1 VPAVLAITP
10 ELFIAY
16 TSNIFAILGLRALYF
31 VLSGLIQRLR
41 YLHYGLSVILT
52 YIGLKMLLSDY
63 VHILPALSLAIVL
76 LTLLVSG
83 LASWVVER
91 REKVHSLSHR

>member
-1 VPAVLAITP
+1 
-10 ELFIAY
+10 
-16 TSNIFAILGLRALYF
+16 
-31 VLSGLIQRLR
+31 
-41 YLHYGLSVILT
+41 
-52 YIGLKMLLSDY
+52 MLLWDF
-63 VHILPALSLAIVL
+63 VHIPPVLSLAIVL